1 MAENPLKTGWVKRA
15 QPVLGED
22 QAGPHKFTVHRREP
36 TNQTRLILWQVRFS
50 AGQTRLS
57 GWQPGFSLP
66 HSSLYAADPRLWI
79 SPSRL
84 FMPDPR
90 FSPSPPRFNM
100 AQWRFYE
107 WDPRLFVPPTRL
119 FIPDSRFYLI
129 KNLDCGRENQ
139 IIESASSVGAALG
152 GRAEYA
158 APDGAGFVL
167 EWRRYKD
174 SAPTVLCF
182 L

>member
-1 MAENPLKTGWVKRA
+1 MAGYFHKR
-15 QPVLGED
+15 
-22 QAGPHKFTVHRREP
+22 
-36 TNQTRLILWQVRFS
+36 RLRGI
-50 AGQTRLS
+50 
-57 GWQPGFSLP
+57 
-66 HSSLYAADPRLWI
+66 
-79 SPSRL
+79 
-84 FMPDPR
+84 
-90 FSPSPPRFNM
+90 
-100 AQWRFYE
+100 
-107 WDPRLFVPPTRL
+107 FV
-119 FIPDSRFYLI
+119 
-129 KNLDCGRENQ
+129 ENQ

>member
-1 MAENPLKTGWVKRA
+1 MDLAVEVIY
-15 QPVLGED
+15 
-22 QAGPHKFTVHRREP
+22 AGPEV
-36 TNQTRLILWQVRFS
+36 
-50 AGQTRLS
+50 
-57 GWQPGFSLP
+57 FSL
-66 HSSLYAADPRLWI
+66 
-79 SPSRL
+79 
-84 FMPDPR
+84 
-90 FSPSPPRFNM
+90 PPRFNM